1 MDVVLRSG
9 RGDDAESVVELWR
22 VAEAEPTVTDDPHSV
37 RALVAHDPEALIVAV
52 AGGPVGSPESGRV
65 VGTVIVGFDGWRAHF
80 YRLAVHPD
88 LRRRQ
93 VASALVAEA
102 ERRVIARGARR
113 ANALVVG
120 THDPA
125 LRFWEAAGYRSDPR
139 MARHVKTLSSKCNTP
154 ARPLP
159 G

>member
-1 MDVVLRSG
+1 MDVELRSG
-9 RGDDAESVVELWR
+9 RSEDAESVVDLWR
-22 VAEAEPTVTDDPHSV
+22 LAEAEPTVTDDSASV
-37 RALVAHDPEALIVAV
+37 RALVAHDPDALIVAV
-52 AGGPVGSPESGRV
+52 AEARV

-88 LRRRQ
+88 MRRRQ

-102 ERRVIARGARR
+102 ERRLISRGARR

-120 THDPA
+120 SHDPA
-125 LRFWEAAGYRSDPR
+125 VRFWEAAGYGADPR
-139 MARHVKTLSSKCNTP
+139 MARHVKTLSSKCNTA

>member
-1 MDVVLRSG
+1 MDVELRPG
-9 RGDDAESVVELWR
+9 HGDDAESVVELWR
-22 VAEAEPTVTDDPHSV
+22 VAEAESTVTDDPQSV
-37 RALVAHDPEALIVAV
+37 RSLVAHDPEALIVAV
-52 AGGPVGSPESGRV
+52 ADGRV
-65 VGTVIVGFDGWRAHF
+65 VGTVIVGFDGWRANF

-88 LRRRQ
+88 MRRRQ

-102 ERRVIARGARR
+102 ERRVTSRGARR

-125 LRFWEAAGYRSDPR
+125 VRFWEAAGYRADPR
-139 MARHVKTLSSKCNTP
+139 MARHVKTLSSKCNTS